1 MPEDNW
7 NNKEL
12 QECVKRVF
20 KLFSYNAS
28 SLLDCILVDDSDDP
42 QFSANTTYAMFC
54 DVILFERY
62 CYGTKYKSVDDYL
75 KDIGYSSE
83 DILLFAQ
90 RRAEEIKRNPLSHFY
105 DQ

>member
-1 MPEDNW
+1 MLEDNW

-20 KLFSYNAS
+20 KHLSYNAS

-42 QFSANTTYAMFC
+42 QFSANTTYAMFR

-62 CYGTKYKSVDDYL
+62 CCGKTYESVDDYL
-75 KDIGYSSE
+75 KNIGYSGA

-90 RRAEEIKRNPLSHFY
+90 RREEEKRRNPLSSF
-105 DQ
+105 